1 MFSEAQFNLFIL
13 AWVSLA
19 IVVFVI
25 LMFINAPYGRH
36 LRDGWGINI
45 PARLGWITMESPTII
60 VMTLYLYY
68 YYVVL
73 GRSELVGALFYLI
86 WTSHYFHRTFVW
98 PFRAQINKKK
108 MPLSIA
114 LFAIF
119 FNTINASIN
128 AESIFKVHA
137 SYSTHWITSPQ
148 FICGVFLFIIG
159 MYINISSDNILIKIR
174 KQSPDDYVIP
184 KNGLYSWVS
193 SPNYFGEI
201 LEWIG
206 WAIAT
211 WSLAGFSFAF
221 WVIANLVPR
230 ARSNHHWYLENF
242 EDYPKNRK
250 KLIPGVW

>member
-45 PARLGWITMESPTII
+45 PARLGWIAMESPTII
-60 VMTLYLYY
+60 VMTLYFYY
-68 YYVVL
+68 YFFFL

-108 MPLSIA
+108 MPISIA

-137 SYSTHWITSPQ
+137 PYSTHWITSPQ

-159 MYINISSDNILIKIR
+159 MYINLSLIHI
-174 KQSPDDYVIP
+174 
-184 KNGLYSWVS
+184 
-193 SPNYFGEI
+193 
-201 LEWIG
+201 
-206 WAIAT
+206 
-211 WSLAGFSFAF
+211 
-221 WVIANLVPR
+221 
-230 ARSNHHWYLENF
+230 
-242 EDYPKNRK
+242 
-250 KLIPGVW
+250 

>member
-1 MFSEAQFNLFIL
+1 MFSEAQFNLFIFF
-13 AWVSLA
+13 WVALA

-36 LRDGWGINI
+36 LRAGWGFNI
-45 PARLGWITMESPTII
+45 PARLGWIAMESPTII
-60 VMTLYLYY
+60 VMSLYFYDYY
-68 YYVVL
+68 FFL

-86 WTSHYFHRTFVW
+86 WITHYFHRTFVW
-98 PFRAQINKKK
+98 PFRAQISKKV
-108 MPLSIA
+108 MPISIA

-128 AESIFKVHA
+128 AEGIFKIHA
-137 SYSTHWITSPQ
+137 PYPAHWITNPQ
-148 FICGVFLFIIG
+148 FICGVILFIIG

-184 KNGLYSWVS
+184 KSGLYKWVS
-193 SPNYFGEI
+193 SPNYLGEI

-242 EDYPKNRK
+242 EKYPKNRK
-250 KLIPGVW
+250 KLIPGFW